1 MNKVDISKACGH
13 DGIGNKIIKLCS
25 HRIVKSFTRL
35 INFCLQDGKYPLEW
49 KKANISPIYKKDNR
63 QSKKNYRSISLLP
76 SISKIPGKLVFPRLY
91 EFLLDINYLSNF
103 QSGFRPGDSTVNQ
116 LSNLYCP
123 YMIYQTLENG
133 QEVRMVFLDLSKA
146 FDKVWHKGLLYKLRN
161 LGVKDPLLSWFRHY
175 LTDRK
180 QRVVIEGQSSSWLNI
195 ETGVPQ
201 GSVLGLLLFLVYI
214 NDINVNVS
222 STCFLYADDTSLIDI
237 VDDQFNSAIRLIKDL
252 DNISHWCKQWLM
264 DMNLSKCES
273 ITLKKKRLQYPHPTL
288 YLDGTALN

>member
-25 HRIVKSFTRL
+25 HGIVKSFTRL
-35 INFCLQDGKYPLEW
+35 INLCLQDGKYPLEW

-76 SISKIPGKLVFPRLY
+76 SISKIPGKLVFSRLY

-161 LGVKDPLLSWFRHY
+161 LGVKDPSLSWFHHY

-180 QRVVIEGQSSSWLNI
+180 QRVVIEGQSSSRLNI
-195 ETGVPQ
+195 EAGVPQ
-201 GSVLGLLLFLVYI
+201 GSI
-214 NDINVNVS
+214 
-222 STCFLYADDTSLIDI
+222 A
-237 VDDQFNSAIRLIKDL
+237 
-252 DNISHWCKQWLM
+252 
-264 DMNLSKCES
+264 LSC
-273 ITLKKKRLQYPHPTL
+273 IY
-288 YLDGTALN
+288 